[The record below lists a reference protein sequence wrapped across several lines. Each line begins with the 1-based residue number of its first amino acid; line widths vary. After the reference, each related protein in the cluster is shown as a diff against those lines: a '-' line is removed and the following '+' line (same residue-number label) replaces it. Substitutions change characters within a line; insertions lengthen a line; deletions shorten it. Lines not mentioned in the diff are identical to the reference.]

1 MYKVYAMKINDMHRA
16 VLQDYANGAFA
27 HLTKQDT
34 VNLPHE
40 LDDDLLIFIL
50 MELSTDE
57 GCDSLEEGIHR
68 IERARDDLDVCL
80 TVLKHLQSELQ
91 SRATHN

>member
-1 MYKVYAMKINDMHRA
+1 MKINDMHRA
-16 VLQDYANGAFA
+16 VLQDYADGAFA

-34 VNLPHE
+34 VNLPDE
-40 LDDDLLIFIL
+40 LDDDLLTFIL

-57 GCDSLEEGIHR
+57 GCDSLQEGIHR

-80 TVLKHLQSELQ
+80 TALKHLQSELE